1 MECHYEVKDAVLTIY
16 VPQELDH
23 HVASKIQED
32 ADLMID
38 TYSIR
43 TVIFDFSETVFMDS
57 SGIGVI
63 LGRCRNLSFSG
74 GEVKA
79 VNLKSER
86 VKKIFSMAGLYRLVK
101 VEETKEAD
109 ENGTTK

>member
-1 MECHYEVKDAVLTIY
+1 MECHYEVKDTVLTIH

-38 TYSIR
+38 TYAIR

-63 LGRCRNLSFSG
+63 LGRCRNMSFSG

-79 VNLKSER
+79 VNLNSER
-86 VKKIFSMAGLYRLVK
+86 VKKIFSMAGLYRLVN
-101 VEETKEAD
+101 VEET
-109 ENGTTK
+109 GGCR